1 MSDLIASDVQG
12 QVIDSPLVTL
22 YEVDLPN
29 GSKLYLHS
37 GLDEDITSIEFRD
50 HILNSQVNTYEP
62 FPILADGFEHSAD
75 GAISRPSL
83 TVANVGNIFKQALS
97 GFKNTDL
104 VGQRVIR
111 RQTLK
116 KYLVGESPDLSNPPI
131 ELARMTYVI
140 DRISSENNISV
151 IFELSAIHDLEGVK
165 LPRRT
170 LVGKYCSWSYKG
182 ASLYGKGGC
191 LWSARSKALDSDGTV
206 GDDVTPATDFYH
218 PFFDVNN
225 NILASEHVVSL
236 EAVSGSSGSVTQG
249 EIRYVNG
256 EYYQAKYN
264 QNTVNVGGNISKS
277 NSRWTWIRPYNG
289 WLTATSYYKGD
300 LVRKKVTVN
309 GTTLDTVWICIL
321 DHTSS
326 ATNSPSLDSYI
337 WQQEEL
343 CSKTLEGCK
352 CRFAAVYKPTNSEG
366 IYDGHREAL
375 IKGTKHLGITLPFG
389 SFPGATKFR

>member
-29 GSKLYLHS
+29 GSVIYLHS
-37 GLDEDITSIEFRD
+37 GLDDDLASVQFRD
-50 HILNSQVNTYEP
+50 HVVNSQINTYEP

-104 VGQRVIR
+104 IGQRVIR

-140 DRISSENNISV
+140 DRISSENNMSV

-170 LVGKYCSWSYKG
+170 LVGKYCSWTYKG
-182 ASLYGKGGC
+182 NSIYGKGGC
-191 LWSARSKALDSDGTV
+191 VWPSTSVALDEDPSAADNLTA
-206 GDDVTPATDFYH
+206 ATKYFH

-225 NILASEHVVSL
+225 NVLANASL
-236 EAVSGSSGSVTQG
+236 LTAEAISGLSGSVTQG
-249 EIRYVNG
+249 EIRLVNG
-256 EYYQAKYN
+256 EYFQAKYN
-264 QNTVNVGGNISKS
+264 QNSTGIGGNISK
-277 NSRWTWIRPYNG
+277 NNDRWIFMRPYTA
-289 WLTATSYYKGD
+289 WLTSTSYTKGD
-300 LVRKKVTVN
+300 LVREKITVN
-309 GTTLDTVWICIL
+309 GQTLDTVWICL
-321 DHTSS
+321 RDHTSS
-326 ATNSPSLDSYI
+326 ATNSPSLSSSV
-337 WQQEEL
+337 WQQEEM

-352 CRFAAVYKPTNSEG
+352 CRFAAVYKQTTGEG
-366 IYDGHREAL
+366 TFGGHREAL
-375 IKGTKHLGITLPFG
+375 TNGTKHLGVTLPFG
-389 SFPGATKFR
+389 SFPGAAKFR